1 MTVLTVKAVN
11 KDKKHKKFL
20 QAIIFVIY
28 CDFLM
33 VDQIF
38 LSPKVKRSVIITIYY
53 IRVASRVAKRLE
65 LRILGK

>member
-11 KDKKHKKFL
+11 KDKKQKKFL
-20 QAIIFVIY
+20 QAIIFIIY

>member
-11 KDKKHKKFL
+11 KDKKQKKFL

>member
-11 KDKKHKKFL
+11 KDKKQKKFL
-20 QAIIFVIY
+20 QAITFIIY

>member
-11 KDKKHKKFL
+11 KDKKQKKFL
-20 QAIIFVIY
+20 QAIIFIIY

-65 LRILGK
+65 LRS